1 MYAKLL
7 FLTIFLIIPVGYT
20 LQISEVMYNPS
31 GSDTGREWIEIYSDS
46 TVNLSGW
53 KLVTDANHILNKPP
67 ENGGMGLMML
77 ESGSYAIIAQDAS
90 KFLLDY
96 PAYSGTLI
104 DSSWT
109 ALTNSEPKIVGL
121 TNGNTTISVTYSIV
135 NEGSAWCA
143 GECTPS
149 PGMPSEPVAV
159 DQPDQNINQAP
170 DQGQSETTAP
180 VNQPM
185 IISYPDEVYIGDVFE
200 INISVVGVNTVYSY
214 VYKDRTPVS
223 LGFNGVKW
231 LGSWDANKVNVS
243 GLSSVVLKNII
254 ENGTE
259 PGNYTL
265 RVKLDGSDISRSIEV
280 FEKPFLKINKT
291 KTDALVYTNC
301 DGCRILIIG
310 PNMTNASKSYTIS
323 VPGRYNVVLMQ
334 ARNIISSQ
342 NVTIT
347 GPIKKIP
354 LSARVSILIFILP
367 KLRLF

>member
-1 MYAKLL
+1 M
-7 FLTIFLIIPVGYT
+7 
-20 LQISEVMYNPS
+20 
-31 GSDTGREWIEIYSDS
+31 TGVQ
-46 TVNLSGW
+46 TCALP
-53 KLVTDANHILNKPP
+53 IL
-67 ENGGMGLMML
+67 
-77 ESGSYAIIAQDAS
+77 
-90 KFLLDY
+90 
-96 PAYSGTLI
+96 
-104 DSSWT
+104 
-109 ALTNSEPKIVGL
+109 
-121 TNGNTTISVTYSIV
+121 
-135 NEGSAWCA
+135 
-143 GECTPS
+143 
-149 PGMPSEPVAV
+149 
-159 DQPDQNINQAP
+159 
-170 DQGQSETTAP
+170 
-180 VNQPM
+180 
-185 IISYPDEVYIGDVFE
+185 
-200 INISVVGVNTVYSY
+200 
-214 VYKDRTPVS
+214 
-223 LGFNGVKW
+223 
-231 LGSWDANKVNVS
+231 
-243 GLSSVVLKNII
+243 I